1 MSYIPKA
8 LLDLIDYLK
17 RLPGIGPRTAE
28 RLGYHIFRMPVAE
41 VRTLAKLIGQL
52 SVNVMVCNTCFNLAE
67 SNSCGVCSDVKRD
80 KGQIMVVEEPLD
92 VVAIEK
98 TRRYQGTYHVLG
110 GVLDPLR
117 GVGADE
123 LRVQELIMRMRDA
136 LDNDKDLEIILATNP
151 STEGETTALYLRN
164 LIRESFSSPA
174 KLKLTRIARGLPV
187 GGDVEFADPITLSR
201 SFEGR
206 VDY

>member
-8 LLDLIDYLK
+8 LLDLIDHLK

-28 RLGYHIFRMPVAE
+28 RLGYHLFRMPAADIE
-41 VRTLAKLIGQL
+41 RIASLIGQL
-52 SVNVMVCNTCFNLAE
+52 KNNVLICGVCFNLSE
-67 SNSCGVCSDVKRD
+67 NSTCGVCDDPKRD
-80 KGQIMVVEEPLD
+80 KHQIMVVEEPLD

-98 TRRYQGTYHVLG
+98 THRYQGKFHVLG

-123 LRVQELIMRMRDA
+123 LRVRELIERMRGFLGNDA
-136 LDNDKDLEIILATNP
+136 GLEIIFATNP

-164 LIRESFSSPA
+164 LIRETFLAHP